1 VDERRRSLAAF
12 LWLIAVFVGTF
23 ELAWWFFWHVM
34 A

>member
-1 VDERRRSLAAF
+1 MNERQRSLASF

-23 ELAWWFFWHVM
+23 ELAWWFFWHVL